1 MVPQLNIGAL
11 FPTYVLILFIP
22 LCWPFLR
29 IDLDK
34 NGLNRVILRFRLGSS
49 SCFPEMEIDI
59 VLTHICTCIYLV
71 LYMMLCPLCLPPIY
85 IYLYAHLVRKKGIR
99 LAAFLLVLQ
108 IRLETFSYF
117 FVQVFSQTGF
127 ALSVLV
133 KRKKQ
138 KRNFLSMLSLR
149 YDPLP

>member
-49 SCFPEMEIDI
+49 SWFPEMEIDI
-59 VLTHICTCIYLV
+59 QRVCRFRVTFTHAWFPNIY
-71 LYMMLCPLCLPPIY
+71 
-85 IYLYAHLVRKKGIR
+85 
-99 LAAFLLVLQ
+99 
-108 IRLETFSYF
+108 
-117 FVQVFSQTGF
+117 
-127 ALSVLV
+127 
-133 KRKKQ
+133 
-138 KRNFLSMLSLR
+138 
-149 YDPLP
+149 